1 VTEVSFYH
9 LQRRS
14 LEETLPK
21 LLERVIASNQRA
33 VVLAESAE
41 RVEAL
46 NSQLWT
52 YNPDGF
58 LPHGSARDGFSAD
71 QPIFLTSNE
80 ENPNGATI
88 LLLVGEAL
96 PGFVGDFARCLDLF
110 DGNDPQAVQNARD
123 RWRAYKA
130 QGHAVTYWQQDDNG
144 RWEKKG

>member
-1 VTEVSFYH
+1 MTEVSFYH

>member
-1 VTEVSFYH
+1 MTDVSFYH

-14 LEETLPK
+14 LEETLPR

>member
-1 VTEVSFYH
+1 VTDVSFYH

-21 LLERVIASNQRA
+21 LLERVIASNLRA
-33 VVLAESAE
+33 VVLAESAD

-71 QPIFLTSNE
+71 QPVFLTSNE
-80 ENPNGATI
+80 QNPNGATI
-88 LLLVGEAL
+88 LLLVGEVL

-123 RWRAYKA
+123 RWRSYKA